1 VNGHAAAAY
10 LRVFQPLAAYSPG
23 ERSAWAAYVDA
34 GQALPASVLVV
45 QEERRGLARA
55 LGLAIGADPEHA
67 LVLQDAETGTVFVCP
82 LRSEL
87 RRLQSMVAFS
97 TSLDALP
104 HEVRDAFLSPD
115 DLARA
120 ERELE
125 RLHGEAPEARSQ
137 MLQAVW
143 HVPLHWFVLFS
154 AEERQLHPAEG
165 GRPPSL
171 TYQTTMASARTR
183 VSRALGILRDLMQ
196 DADVVAAV
204 EELREWL
211 YAFDPDS
218 LVQLDY
224 AGLTVVIAY
233 PDLAADVS
241 AGETWEALEALE
253 EGDLE
258 RSSEL
263 YRLLTERWSVVRGR
277 EASN

>member
-1 VNGHAAAAY
+1 MNGHAAAAY
-10 LRVFQPLAAYSPG
+10 LRVFQPLAAYSAG
-23 ERSAWAAYVDA
+23 ERSEWAAYVEA
-34 GQALPASVLVV
+34 GQALPASVLVG

-55 LGLAIGADPEHA
+55 LGLAVGADPEHA
-67 LVLQDAETGTVFVCP
+67 LILRDGGTVYVCP

-87 RRLQSMVAFS
+87 RRLQSLMRFS
-97 TSLDALP
+97 DSLDSLP
-104 HEVRDAFLSPD
+104 NEVREAFVPPA

-120 ERELE
+120 ERDLQQLG
-125 RLHGEAPEARSQ
+125 RDRPGVQSQ

-143 HVPLHWFVLFS
+143 HVPLHWFPLFS
-154 AEERQLHPAEG
+154 ADERQLRPAG
-165 GRPPSL
+165 GGQPASL
-171 TYQTTMASARTR
+171 TYQTSMADARTR
-183 VSRALGILRDLMQ
+183 VSRAFGILRDLMQ
-196 DADVVAAV
+196 DADVVASV

-224 AGLTVVIAY
+224 AGLAGVIAY
-233 PDLAADVS
+233 PDLATDLS
-241 AGETWEALEALE
+241 AGEIWEALEALE

-263 YRLLTERWSVVRGR
+263 YRLLTERWGAVRGR

>member
-23 ERSAWAAYVDA
+23 ERSGWAAYVEA
-34 GQALPASVLVV
+34 GQTLPASVLVG

-55 LGLAIGADPEHA
+55 LGLAVGADPEHA
-67 LVLQDAETGTVFVCP
+67 LVIRDSEGGTVFVCP

-97 TSLDALP
+97 TSLDSLP
-104 HEVRDAFLSPD
+104 HEVREAFLSPD

-120 ERELE
+120 EQELE
-125 RLHGEAPEARSQ
+125 RLHGEAPEARNQ

-143 HVPLHWFVLFS
+143 HVPLHWFALFS
-154 AEERQLHPAEG
+154 AEERQLRPAQG
-165 GRPPSL
+165 GQPASL
-171 TYQTTMASARTR
+171 TYQTTMSSARMR

-224 AGLTVVIAY
+224 AGLASVIAY
-233 PDLAADVS
+233 PDLVADLS
-241 AGETWEALEALE
+241 AGEIREALEALE

-263 YRLLTERWSVVRGR
+263 YRLLTERWATVRGR